1 MNYIELS
8 IISRKQS
15 YNDIIIAELSNAGFE
30 SFTEDK
36 NQIFAYIPVNEFDKF
51 IFENLRILH
60 DKKFVEDYS
69 TTEIIEKNWNEV
81 WESNFEPILINNKC
95 SVRAPFHKKPDN
107 VVYDIIIE
115 PKMSFGT
122 GHHETTAMMITLLL
136 ESELKGKKVLD
147 MGCGTAVLAIL
158 AEKSGADEVIAIDN
172 DEWAYNNSVENIE
185 KNNSQIIKVMLG
197 DVGLLE
203 YTDYFDLIIAN
214 INRNVLLNDIPYY
227 SKCLKKRATLLMS
240 GFYSEDIEIINK
252 KASQFKLE
260 LKRYIQNNN
269 WAATVFQKL

>member
-30 SFTEDK
+30 SFSEDK

-60 DKKFVEDYS
+60 DKKFVEDSS

-95 SVRAPFHKKPDN
+95 SVRAPFHKKPDD
-107 VVYDIIIE
+107 VEYDIIIE

-158 AEKSGADEVIAIDN
+158 SEKSGADEVIAIDN

-203 YTDYFDLIIAN
+203 YTDYFELIIAN

-227 SKCLKKRATLLMS
+227 SKCLKKGATLLMS
-240 GFYSEDIEIINK
+240 GFYTEDIEIINK